1 MAPHLIDKEPQ
12 TYDRSL
18 SHLLHLL
25 LHILFLLLLLL
36 PWPLAG
42 LYFITNRKS
51 HLVIHPLPPPRTPE
65 RPTSWP
71 AFLLVRLF
79 LSFVLLLSSPPPP
92 RKPTHSLRTP
102 PLPPSPSPSN
112 PLSCCC
118 CSLCLRRKEMVI
130 VRFNWE
136 RGRQEGGEKI
146 M

>member
-18 SHLLHLL
+18 SHLLHPPLL
-25 LHILFLLLLLL
+25 LHLLLLILFLLLLLL
-36 PWPLAG
+36 PWPLTG

-71 AFLLVRLF
+71 AFLLVRFF

-92 RKPTHSLRTP
+92 PENLLTHSERRPFPPPPPPPTHFLVVAV
-102 PLPPSPSPSN
+102 LF
-112 PLSCCC
+112 
-118 CSLCLRRKEMVI
+118 V
-130 VRFNWE
+130 WD
-136 RGRQEGGEKI
+136 EKRWW
-146 M
+146 

>member
-1 MAPHLIDKEPQ
+1 MALHLIDKEPQ

-18 SHLLHLL
+18 SHLLHPPLL
-25 LHILFLLLLLL
+25 LHLL

-51 HLVIHPLPPPRTPE
+51 YLVIHPLPPPRTPE

-71 AFLLVRLF
+71 AFLLVRFF
-79 LSFVLLLSSPPPP
+79 LSFVLLLSFPPPQ
-92 RKPTHSLRTP
+92 KPTHSLRTP

-112 PLSCCC
+112 PLSCC

-136 RGRQEGGEKI
+136 RGRQEGGGK
-146 M
+146 MM

>member
-12 TYDRSL
+12 TFDRSL
-18 SHLLHLL
+18 SHLLHPPLL
-25 LHILFLLLLLL
+25 LHLL

-71 AFLLVRLF
+71 AFLLVRFF
-79 LSFVLLLSSPPPP
+79 LSFVLLLSFPPPP

-102 PLPPSPSPSN
+102 PLPPSPSPSPSN
-112 PLSCCC
+112 PLSCCCC

-136 RGRQEGGEKI
+136 RGRQEGGGK
-146 M
+146 MM